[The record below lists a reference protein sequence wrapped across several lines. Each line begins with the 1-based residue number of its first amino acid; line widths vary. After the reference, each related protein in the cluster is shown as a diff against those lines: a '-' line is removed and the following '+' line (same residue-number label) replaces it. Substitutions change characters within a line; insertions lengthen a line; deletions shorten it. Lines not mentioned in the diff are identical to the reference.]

1 MAKIKQS
8 ITENFPLSRLEPL
21 ADGDF
26 RIEFIA
32 HGMTACGT
40 RYYPQEVLSSAATAG
55 LYDGAKMYVNHSS
68 REEERAG
75 TRNLYDWAGTIKP
88 GTVKQVGGNLQA
100 IAHVHSPALLSILN
114 DPVAKYEVG
123 LSHEAD
129 VLMTGKRIDGRE
141 VQQVESIEQV
151 FSVDWVPRGNTYGRV
166 LEAAQAKEARAMEL
180 AGLTI
185 EELQEARPDL
195 VAALAEAV
203 LGGLTVESLT
213 EARADLIEAI
223 RATEVAPAD
232 AETKTET
239 EDAGDADAA
248 TGSDEPQDT
257 AQLLEELRVL
267 RAERAKSV
275 QEAAIRSMLADSKLT
290 EAGRGRVVEALRGR
304 DLKPEELKTAVT
316 AAVEAEQ
323 AYVQEV
329 LKEAGR
335 RTRLAGGGA
344 AAAPAADAAEAYE
357 ASYQQWLA
365 GKGMKMSK
373 N

>member
-1 MAKIKQS
+1 
-8 ITENFPLSRLEPL
+8 
-21 ADGDF
+21 
-26 RIEFIA
+26 
-32 HGMTACGT
+32 
-40 RYYPQEVLSSAATAG
+40 
-55 LYDGAKMYVNHSS
+55 
-68 REEERAG
+68 
-75 TRNLYDWAGTIKP
+75 
-88 GTVKQVGGNLQA
+88 
-100 IAHVHSPALLSILN
+100 
-114 DPVAKYEVG
+114 
-123 LSHEAD
+123 
-129 VLMTGKRIDGRE
+129 
-141 VQQVESIEQV
+141 
-151 FSVDWVPRGNTYGRV
+151 
-166 LEAAQAKEARAMEL
+166 MEL
-180 AGLTI
+180 ASLTV

-195 VAALAEAV
+195 VATLAEAV
-203 LGGLTVESLT
+203 LGGLTIESLT

-232 AETKTET
+232 AEAKTET
-239 EDAGDADAA
+239 ETADAGDAGAA
-248 TGSDEPQDT
+248 TAAGSDEPQDT

-329 LKEAGR
+329 LKEAGH

-365 GKGMKMSK
+365 DKGMKMSK